1 MSSKLWRLSNQ
12 KISAKRTLMLAQ
24 YDKML
29 PDGNVPAQKL
39 TEHLSKIPTL
49 YTKKQARQNT
59 SEEKH
64 PSKLLKSL
72 YVRIGLMHPDV
83 LKFD

>member
-12 KISAKRTLMLAQ
+12 KISAKKQRE
-24 YDKML
+24 DFKH
-29 PDGNVPAQKL
+29 L
-39 TEHLSKIPTL
+39 TEAQVNQM
-49 YTKKQARQNT
+49 YFTKKQARQNT

-64 PSKLLKSL
+64 PSRLLKSL
-72 YVRIGLMHPDV
+72 CVRIGIMHPDV